1 MKYEFTGRH
10 IEVTPAIVSH
20 TKDHLDKLDKFL
32 NSAPT
37 NAHVILTVEKRRH
50 IAEIVV
56 TWRDHQFAGMF
67 ACMDMYQSVSR
78 ASEKIEKQVMKLKEK
93 FRTRSKESPGASA
106 IRADKAN
113 SVTPTAAPPRII
125 RSRKYHV
132 KPMTPEEAA
141 QMVIDSPDQFVVFRD
156 AETERVG
163 VIYKRKDG
171 NYGLIEP

>member
-1 MKYEFTGRH
+1 MQYDFTGRH

-20 TKDHLDKLDKFL
+20 TKEHLNKLDKFL

-37 NAHVILTVEKRRH
+37 KAHVILTVEKRRH

-67 ACMDMYQSVSR
+67 ACMDMYQSVAR

-93 FRTRSKESPGASA
+93 FRTRSKSTAG
-106 IRADKAN
+106 AN
-113 SVTPTAAPPRII
+113 SIGDNAGSVAPAAAPARII

-141 QMVIDSPDQFVVFRD
+141 HIVTDSPDQF
-156 AETERVG
+156 
-163 VIYKRKDG
+163 
-171 NYGLIEP
+171 